1 MNTRFDPTEV
11 RFLSFT
17 VLGTLINVRSGA
29 YGAFE
34 TILDRAG
41 ASHIEVESFWEAWEE
56 RNVAQY
62 RESWRPYRDI
72 CCDSLAFAFD
82 KFGIKGDPALIG
94 HYFDAFSG
102 FELYPDVNPMLAL
115 LAGRCQLALVSDI
128 DADLLRL
135 TPLRH
140 SFERMFT
147 ADQAK
152 GYKPNGALF
161 RYALSNAGVPVR
173 QMLHAGQSQ
182 FTDILGARQLGLAVA
197 WINRRGVALNYKL
210 PEPDYTL
217 PDLVSLGRL
226 VTIGKAQEGPN
237 G

>member
-94 HYFDAFSG
+94 TTSMPFLGSSCT
-102 FELYPDVNPMLAL
+102 PM
-115 LAGRCQLALVSDI
+115 
-128 DADLLRL
+128 
-135 TPLRH
+135 
-140 SFERMFT
+140 
-147 ADQAK
+147 
-152 GYKPNGALF
+152 
-161 RYALSNAGVPVR
+161 
-173 QMLHAGQSQ
+173 
-182 FTDILGARQLGLAVA
+182 
-197 WINRRGVALNYKL
+197 
-210 PEPDYTL
+210 
-217 PDLVSLGRL
+217 
-226 VTIGKAQEGPN
+226 
-237 G
+237 